1 MASSSNSNNF
11 FVPPKFDG
19 KGNYEHWR
27 SQMLILFASQEW
39 LELVEEGY
47 KEPEKD
53 KAQTSEDQKIQK
65 ELKKKDMKALYCIM
79 QGVEK
84 SILHRIHR
92 TKTSKEAW
100 DNLDETYRG
109 EITVQKVKLQS
120 LQLQFESLKM
130 NSTESISEYFE
141 WLMVLAYQMEDN
153 GEIVDNQR
161 LVEKA
166 LRSVN
171 KKFQPKV
178 SAIEEFKDLSKVTL
192 NSLLGSLQAYEIML
206 KDDDE
211 EETVQALQ
219 SQLTLKSEKGRSP
232 NNSGKKG
239 GKCKGEKQDS
249 LDHKGKKK
257 DKSHIKC
264 FNCQEFG
271 HYKSDCPKLKKGQ
284 NGHYAKMA
292 MYGESDSNSE
302 NALLLTCDVAVEEKN
317 NLWFLDIGCSNHMT
331 GQRDFF
337 TSLDNTVTT
346 EVKFGNN
353 SRIPV
358 KGKGQIG
365 IKAKD
370 GSMQKIS
377 DVYYVLGLHSN
388 LLSVGQLAEK
398 GYNVRIQGGQC
409 TIRDSKQGLIAKEFK
424 SYVEKQS
431 GKEIKTLRTD
441 QGTKYIAGEPY
452 FKQCGILHQMTA
464 RYTPQQ
470 NGVAERKNRTI
481 MEMAEAVA
489 CAVYVLNRCPTKGL
503 KNMTP
508 YEAWNEHPPN
518 VKHFRIFVSIAYAQV
533 PKEVRKKLDD
543 KSVKCVFIGYH
554 NQIKGYK
561 LYNPVTKKTLASR
574 DVIFKEE
581 EEWSWTQDGHQE
593 KVEEDAA
600 PSLPVSDEPF
610 SSHSVPSSPSQS
622 SSPASRPV
630 RQTKLPARLQDY
642 VIYKYTDPIDEDI
655 INFCLF
661 ADCDP
666 QTYEEATKDD
676 GWVEAMDKEIA
687 SIEKNDTWT
696 LTTLPLG
703 KKSIGVKWVYKTKY
717 QSNGEIDKLKARL
730 VVKGYRQ
737 KMGIDYFEVFAPV
750 ARLDTVRM
758 ILSLAAQMK
767 WTTYQMD
774 VQSAFLNGFLDEEVY
789 VDQPDGY
796 VQTGKEHMVY
806 KLKKSLYGLK
816 QAPRAWYTRIDEYFM
831 KRGFARCPH
840 EHTLYVRSDNNGHL
854 LLICLYVDD
863 LIFTGDSVS
872 MIQEFREAMVCDF
885 AMTDMGLM
893 SYFLGLEVV
902 QTQEGIFVSQQ
913 KYARD
918 ILKRFKMLDCNS
930 IRTPMEER
938 IKLTKEGSGEE
949 VSSTYYKQIVG
960 SLRYL
965 TATRPD
971 ILFSVGMVS
980 RFMEKPRQ
988 SHLQS
993 AKRILRYI
1001 KGTISDDILYKSSN
1015 SFKLVGYTD
1024 SDWAGDGGDRRST
1037 SGYAFTLGSGFFSWS
1052 SKKQQVVA
1060 LSSTEAEY
1068 IAAAYCATQAVWL
1081 HQLLEEIYHKQDG
1094 PTPVRCDNR
1103 SAIAL
1108 SKNPVFHGRSKH
1120 IYIKYHYIRDLVKKE
1135 ELVLEFCRT
1144 DEQVADIFTKPLKA
1158 EQFLRFKKVLGM
1170 VSMV

>member
-39 LELVEEGY
+39 LELVEEDY

-65 ELKKKDMKALYCIM
+65 ELKKKDMKALA
-79 QGVEK
+79 
-84 SILHRIHR
+84 
-92 TKTSKEAW
+92 KTSKEAW

-109 EITVQKVKLQS
+109 EITVQKVKLQF
-120 LQLQFESLKM
+120 LRLQFENLKM

-141 WLMVLAYQMEDN
+141 RLMVLADQMEDN
-153 GEIVDNQR
+153 GETVNNQR

-166 LRSVN
+166 LISVN

-192 NSLLGSLQAYEIML
+192 NSLLGSLQAYEIRL

-239 GKCKGEKQDS
+239 GKYKGEKQDS
-249 LDHKGKKK
+249 VDHKGKKK
-257 DKSHIKC
+257 DKSYIKC

-317 NLWFLDIGCSNHMT
+317 NLWFLDTGCSNHMT
-331 GQRDFF
+331 GQRDLF

-346 EVKFGNN
+346 EVKFGND

-377 DVYYVLGLHSN
+377 DVYYVPGLHFN

-398 GYNVRIQGGQC
+398 GYDVRIQGGQC
-409 TIRDSKQGLIAKEFK
+409 TIQDSKQGLIAKVHMNSSRLFPLSLTYDTCLSSSVHNKSWLWHCRFGHINFDSLALLERKNMVRGLSHIHVDRIVCDTCVLGKHSRSSFPSGQTSRAATPLELIHSDLCGPIEVPSNKGNRYFITFIDDYTRKIWVYFLKNKSDTMFVFKEFK

-441 QGTKYIAGEPY
+441 QGTEYIAGESY
-452 FKQCGILHQMTA
+452 FKQCGIQHQMTA

-481 MEMAEAVA
+481 MEMVRCMLKGKHVPHSFWAEAIA
-489 CAVYVLNRCPTKGL
+489 CAVYVLNRCPTNGL
-503 KNMTP
+503 KNMTA
-508 YEAWNEHPPN
+508 YEAWNGHPPN
-518 VKHFRIFVSIAYAQV
+518 VKHFRIFGSIAYAQV

-593 KVEEDAA
+593 KVIFPFPDEPSTSERIVHLEVEDDAA
-600 PSLPVSDEPF
+600 PSLPISDEPF
-610 SSHSVPSSPSQS
+610 PSHSVPSSPSQS

-642 VIYKYTDPIDEDI
+642 VIYKDTDPVDEDI

-666 QTYEEATKDD
+666 QTYEEATNDD

-717 QSNGEIDKLKARL
+717 QSNGKIDKLKARL

-737 KMGIDYFEVFAPV
+737 KSGIDYFEVFAPV

-863 LIFTGDSVS
+863 LIFTGDSVF
-872 MIQEFREAMVCDF
+872 MIQEFREAM
-885 AMTDMGLM
+885 
-893 SYFLGLEVV
+893 
-902 QTQEGIFVSQQ
+902 

-971 ILFSVGMVS
+971 ILFSVEMV
-980 RFMEKPRQ
+980 
-988 SHLQS
+988 
-993 AKRILRYI
+993 
-1001 KGTISDDILYKSSN
+1001 N
-1015 SFKLVGYTD
+1015 
-1024 SDWAGDGGDRRST
+1024 
-1037 SGYAFTLGSGFFSWS
+1037 
-1052 SKKQQVVA
+1052 
-1060 LSSTEAEY
+1060 
-1068 IAAAYCATQAVWL
+1068 
-1081 HQLLEEIYHKQDG
+1081 
-1094 PTPVRCDNR
+1094 
-1103 SAIAL
+1103 
-1108 SKNPVFHGRSKH
+1108 
-1120 IYIKYHYIRDLVKKE
+1120 
-1135 ELVLEFCRT
+1135 
-1144 DEQVADIFTKPLKA
+1144 
-1158 EQFLRFKKVLGM
+1158 
-1170 VSMV
+1170 